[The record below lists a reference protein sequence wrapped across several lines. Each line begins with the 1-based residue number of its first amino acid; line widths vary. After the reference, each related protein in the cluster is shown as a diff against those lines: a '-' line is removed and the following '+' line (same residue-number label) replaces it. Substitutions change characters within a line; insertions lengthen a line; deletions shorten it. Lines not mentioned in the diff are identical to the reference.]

1 MYPPTPRNKK
11 MNIKLTPE
19 AVDNILILQK
29 EHEAI
34 GKGLRFGL
42 SKNGCS
48 GYKYILEFED
58 NSAPDDIILK
68 FDSIIVY
75 VNSLHVKKLNGST
88 IGWKDTLMESGFD
101 IDNPQARQPCG
112 CGESIN
118 FKT

>member
-1 MYPPTPRNKK
+1 
-11 MNIKLTPE
+11 MNIILTPE
-19 AVDNILILQK
+19 AIVNIKNLQK
-29 EHEAI
+29 EYNAV

-42 SKNGCS
+42 SEKGCS

-58 NSAPDDIILK
+58 KPMADDMVLK
-68 FDSIIVY
+68 FDEIVIYVSRSHFEKLKGSI
-75 VNSLHVKKLNGST
+75 

-118 FKT
+118 FI